1 MISHQIKIARK
12 KAGKSAAECAT
23 ALSLTV
29 HAYRRWERAEV
40 EPKASQCLTLAQFLD
55 ITIDQLLTDKP
66 ADEDAQHMTVS
77 VQPGQR
83 VILDVSG
90 VEQAASDKPHKSM
103 VKLPTK
109 VKKGVLKA
117 V

>member
-12 KAGKSAAECAT
+12 KAGKSAAECAS

-29 HAYRRWERAEV
+29 HAYRRWERGEV
-40 EPKASQCLTLAQFLD
+40 EPKASQCQTLAEYLE
-55 ITIDQLLTDKP
+55 ITIDQLLTDRP
-66 ADEDAQHMTVS
+66 SDENAQHMTVS
-77 VQPGQR
+77 VHPGQR

-90 VEQAASDKPHKSM
+90 VEQNSSDKPHKSM
-103 VKLPTK
+103 VRLPTK
-109 VKKGVLKA
+109 DKKGKLKA

>member
-55 ITIDQLLTDKP
+55 IT
-66 ADEDAQHMTVS
+66 VS
-77 VQPGQR
+77 VHPGQR

-109 VKKGVLKA
+109 AKKGVLKA